1 MACTKPRAHSA
12 KYESEIDPSSS
23 TTSCRLRSFYI
34 SNDRPFDDPDGEELL
49 NDEVAWQKAVMT
61 VRDAESNLDPDKSNR
76 RSIVVKREENAI
88 FQIDVT
94 AKRIVSP
101 SS

>member
-1 MACTKPRAHSA
+1 M
-12 KYESEIDPSSS
+12 
-23 TTSCRLRSFYI
+23 
-34 SNDRPFDDPDGEELL
+34 
-49 NDEVAWQKAVMT
+49 AWQKAVMT

-76 RSIVVKREENAI
+76 RSIVVKREEIAI

>member
-1 MACTKPRAHSA
+1 M
-12 KYESEIDPSSS
+12 
-23 TTSCRLRSFYI
+23 

-49 NDEVAWQKAVMT
+49 NDEVARQKAVMT
-61 VRDAESNLDPDKSNR
+61 VRGAESNLDLDKSNR
-76 RSIVVKREENAI
+76 WSIVVKREENAI